1 MANVD
6 RPNGLTPVRHLS
18 GGVIRANAY
27 TIAAAYATKIHS
39 GSLVSRT
46 GTGRNIALSDADGP
60 AVGVFAGC
68 MYQDTAG
75 DVQIR
80 PYWPAPGAVLTG
92 SVVTAWVF
100 DDPQIVFEIQVDNV
114 GGGVAEADV
123 GQTAD
128 VIVGTGSDALGRSV
142 TVLSGTDINGSDGLL
157 TILGLVPR
165 ADNEYGDY
173 ARVEVA
179 IKLHE
184 LRTLAAV

>member
-18 GGVIRANAY
+18 GGTIRANVY
-27 TIAAAYATKIHS
+27 SIAADYATKIHS

-68 MYQDTAG
+68 KYV
-75 DVQIR
+75 DVTGEVQFR
-80 PYWPAPGAVLTG
+80 PYWPAPGAVATG
-92 SVVTAWVF
+92 TTVEAYVF
-100 DDPQIVFEIQVDNV
+100 DDPQIVFEIQAD
-114 GGGVAEADV
+114 GAFAEADV

-128 VIVGTGSDALGRSV
+128 VVVGTGSDSTGRSA
-142 TVLSGTDINGSDGLL
+142 TELNSADINGLDGLL
-157 TILGLVPR
+157 TILGLSARP
-165 ADNEYGDY
+165 DNAYGTN
-173 ARVEVA
+173 AKVEVA

-184 LRTLAAV
+184 LRSLAAV

>member
-18 GGVIRANAY
+18 GGTIRASVY
-27 TIAAAYATKIHS
+27 SIAADYATKIHS

-68 MYQDTAG
+68 EYVDVNG
-75 DVQIR
+75 DVQFR
-80 PYWPAPGAVLTG
+80 PYWPAPGAVATG
-92 SVVTAWVF
+92 TTVKAFVF
-100 DDPQIVFEIQVDNV
+100 DDPQIVFEVQADGAVV
-114 GGGVAEADV
+114 EANI

-128 VIVGTGSDALGRSV
+128 VTVGTGSDSTGRSA
-142 TVLSGTDINGSDGLL
+142 TELNSADINGTDGLL
-157 TILGLVPR
+157 TILGLSARP
-165 ADNEYGDY
+165 DNAYGTN
-173 ARVEVA
+173 AKVEVA

-184 LRTLAAV
+184 LRSLAAV